1 MMFRGNFV
9 TYQVFDCQTQT
20 VVATYTDSKRARRA
34 AARRNQ
40 EYGAVRFCVRYA

>member
-1 MMFRGNFV
+1 MM
-9 TYQVFDCQTQT
+9 TYQVIDCQTQT
-20 VVATYTDSKRARRA
+20 VVATYTDTDSKRARRA